1 MRVLKRGLFFAALVL
16 SSPLAALA
24 DNMEE
29 GAKLYAAKD
38 YVKAKSTL
46 EKAIAEKQNSWKA
59 HLYLGHTLLT
69 LGNFTHAKYQYQ
81 LCQRLTTNAAVLAQ
95 CTEGISRAEKYL
107 EKRSNSSS
115 SSSGSTSS
123 SGSSASSSKS
133 DASSAADSE
142 KEPEPSPK
150 EKRKKALMDEAREKM
165 DKIRAEAKKQ
175 IEDEKNGSN
184 QIFKY
189 EDGSRGTDI
198 SDEREKEIMK
208 EAEEKCKKIKDDAE
222 LRAR

>member
-1 MRVLKRGLFFAALVL
+1 MRILKRGLFFAILAT
-16 SSPLAALA
+16 SSTLAALA

-38 YVKAKSTL
+38 YAKAKSVL

-107 EKRSNSSS
+107 DKRNNSSS
-115 SSSGSTSS
+115 SGSS

-133 DASSAADSE
+133 EASGAAGDSE
-142 KEPEPSPK
+142 KEAELSPK

-165 DKIRAEAKKQ
+165 DKIRADAKKQ

-184 QIFKY
+184 EVFKY

>member
-1 MRVLKRGLFFAALVL
+1 MRVLKRGLFFAILAI

-38 YVKAKSTL
+38 YVKAKSAL

-69 LGNFTHAKYQYQ
+69 LGNFTQAKYQYQ

-107 EKRSNSSS
+107 EKRNSSS
-115 SSSGSTSS
+115 SSSSS
-123 SGSSASSSKS
+123 SSTKS
-133 DASSAADSE
+133 DASGAAQDSE
-142 KEPEPSPK
+142 KEPELSPK

-184 QIFKY
+184 QVFKY

-208 EAEEKCKKIKDDAE
+208 EAEEKCKKIKEDAE